1 MIRPKVGVSKC
12 LEFEACR
19 YNAVMISNEF
29 VRHLKDYVDFVPVC
43 PEAEIGLGTPRPT
56 VVLQTSGADN
66 LELYQPTT
74 DTVHTEKMIKLAD
87 NYISNNTELDGFI
100 FKSKSPSCGLKGV
113 KVYHKKSKQAVKASK
128 GLFALKISE
137 HYDLIAAE
145 EDGRLNDFQIREHF
159 LIKLYSI
166 ARFREVEKSN
176 NIKMLQEFH
185 ARHKMLF
192 YCYNQNIL
200 RKMGRIA
207 SNLEKK
213 DIKLVIKEYAENLAL
228 IFSKVLSYKKRINSL
243 IHMLGYFKEHIT
255 AKQKAH
261 FLESVEDYRNSRI
274 SAFAPLAIMQS
285 WTKGYDV
292 PYLEN
297 QYIFEPFP
305 KGIRFVTDS
314 GKGVKR

>member
-1 MIRPKVGVSKC
+1 
-12 LEFEACR
+12 
-19 YNAVMISNEF
+19 
-29 VRHLKDYVDFVPVC
+29 
-43 PEAEIGLGTPRPT
+43 
-56 VVLQTSGADN
+56 
-66 LELYQPTT
+66 
-74 DTVHTEKMIKLAD
+74 
-87 NYISNNTELDGFI
+87 
-100 FKSKSPSCGLKGV
+100 
-113 KVYHKKSKQAVKASK
+113 
-128 GLFALKISE
+128 
-137 HYDLIAAE
+137 
-145 EDGRLNDFQIREHF
+145 
-159 LIKLYSI
+159 
-166 ARFREVEKSN
+166 
-176 NIKMLQEFH
+176 
-185 ARHKMLF
+185 
-192 YCYNQNIL
+192 
-200 RKMGRIA
+200 MGRIA

-213 DIKLVIKEYAENLAL
+213 DMKLVIKEYSENLAV

-243 IHMLGYFKEHIT
+243 MHMLGYFKEHIT